1 MKFSDFLKNKTTLET
16 HKELNP
22 KLWKDEKLDDKVRKR
37 LIDLGMYFV
46 LFCDFDKKLVKDIV
60 LTGGN
65 ANFNYTDM
73 SDLDVHVVMDKEK
86 MNCDKFIDEYIL
98 DKKNLWTL
106 KHNIK
111 VKGYSVELF
120 VQGEKDPTPDDQ
132 GVYSLFDEIWI
143 KKPKLKVVDTNG
155 FYFKKKLFSLIK
167 KIEFYI
173 EHDVN
178 DLPDMKEF
186 KEKLRMMRSSGLKK
200 EGEYSIENLLY
211 KELRNQGYLDK
222 FDNHYNKAID
232 KKFNL

>member
-1 MKFSDFLKNKTTLET
+1 MKFSDFLKKKTTLET

-22 KLWKDEKLDDKVRKR
+22 KLWKDEKLDEKVRKK

-65 ANFNYTDM
+65 ANFNYTDI
-73 SDLDVHVVMDKEK
+73 SDLDVHVMMDKEK

-111 VKGYSVELF
+111 VKGYPVELF

-132 GVYSLFDEIWI
+132 GVYSLLDEIWI

-155 FYFKKKLFSLIK
+155 LYFKKKLFSLIK
-167 KIEFYI
+167 KIEFYT
-173 EHDVN
+173 EHDIN
-178 DLPDMKEF
+178 DLPKMKEF

-200 EGEYSIENLLY
+200 EGEYSMENLLY

>member
-1 MKFSDFLKNKTTLET
+1 MKFSDFLKKKTTLET

-22 KLWKDEKLDDKVRKR
+22 KLWKDEKLDEKVRKK

-65 ANFNYTDM
+65 ANFNYTED
-73 SDLDVHVVMDKEK
+73 SDLDVHVMMDKEK

-111 VKGYSVELF
+111 VKGYPVELF

-132 GVYSLFDEIWI
+132 GVYSLLDEIWI

-155 FYFKKKLFSLIK
+155 LYFKKKLFSLIK
-167 KIEFYI
+167 KIEFYT
-173 EHDVN
+173 EHDIN
-178 DLPDMKEF
+178 DLPKMKEF

-200 EGEYSIENLLY
+200 EGEYSMENLLY

>member
-1 MKFSDFLKNKTTLET
+1 M
-16 HKELNP
+16 
-22 KLWKDEKLDDKVRKR
+22 
-37 LIDLGMYFV
+37 
-46 LFCDFDKKLVKDIV
+46 
-60 LTGGN
+60 
-65 ANFNYTDM
+65 
-73 SDLDVHVVMDKEK
+73 MDKEK

-111 VKGYSVELF
+111 VKGYPVELF

-132 GVYSLFDEIWI
+132 GVYSLLDEIWI

-155 FYFKKKLFSLIK
+155 LYFKKKLFSLIK
-167 KIEFYI
+167 KIEFYT
-173 EHDVN
+173 EHDIN
-178 DLPDMKEF
+178 DLPKMKEF

-200 EGEYSIENLLY
+200 EGEYSMENLLY